1 MILIILKTNNVF
13 YGVYV
18 DNDLKGSLCVTE
30 QGKISF
36 IFVDKGYRNIGVGMK
51 LLQVAREE
59 LNLSSL
65 SIGFPNN
72 NLLEGFLRNVDL
84 KRIL

>member
-1 MILIILKTNNVF
+1 
-13 YGVYV
+13 
-18 DNDLKGSLCVTE
+18 
-30 QGKISF
+30 
-36 IFVDKGYRNIGVGMK
+36 K

-72 NLLEGFLRNVDL
+72 NLLEGFFKKCGFEKNSLAQYEMYL
-84 KRIL
+84 LL